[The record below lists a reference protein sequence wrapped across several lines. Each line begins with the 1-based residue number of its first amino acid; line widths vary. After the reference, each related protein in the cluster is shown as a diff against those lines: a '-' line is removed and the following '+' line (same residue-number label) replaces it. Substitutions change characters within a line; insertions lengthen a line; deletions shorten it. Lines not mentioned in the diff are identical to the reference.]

1 MSNDSSLLFGSTG
14 FIGSKVINL
23 LNQRKNFVYAPVRS
37 SQKNLFENSKEIII
51 ENFDLSAI
59 EIPHI
64 KYAYICLGT
73 KLRAWELLKMSQS
86 KRKEFQKVD
95 YEIILN
101 AARKAHSCGAETISL
116 ISAVGVKSGSFN
128 FYMDIKGRVEE
139 EIIDLGF
146 KSVNIFRPGHL
157 MGKGANSDWDVK
169 LADFVSK
176 ITDNFMFGP
185 FSKFKSIDGNCLA
198 RSMVSET
205 QRNKP
210 GVNYF
215 YFNEIIQSLISDTP
229 SL

>member
-1 MSNDSSLLFGSTG
+1 MSNDFSLIFGSSG
-14 FIGSKVINL
+14 FVGSKVVNL
-23 LNQRKNFVYAPVRS
+23 LNQKKNFVYAPVRS
-37 SQKNLFENSKEIII
+37 PLKKSSENIKEIIL
-51 ENFDLSAI
+51 ENLDLSSL

-64 KYAYICLGT
+64 KQAYICLGT

-86 KRKEFQKVD
+86 KREEFIKVD
-95 YEIILN
+95 FEIILD
-101 AARKAHSCGAETISL
+101 AARKSRSCGAETISL

-198 RSMVSET
+198 RSMVLET